1 MTKQPS
7 PRPKCSWYEE
17 NGTLVVKVEYR
28 GEVWSYF
35 FQVPFHFIKKILKR
49 MLVQKNFNFHDWN
62 KIKKHSTE
70 CTKERS

>member
-1 MTKQPS
+1 
-7 PRPKCSWYEE
+7 
-17 NGTLVVKVEYR
+17 LVVKVEYR